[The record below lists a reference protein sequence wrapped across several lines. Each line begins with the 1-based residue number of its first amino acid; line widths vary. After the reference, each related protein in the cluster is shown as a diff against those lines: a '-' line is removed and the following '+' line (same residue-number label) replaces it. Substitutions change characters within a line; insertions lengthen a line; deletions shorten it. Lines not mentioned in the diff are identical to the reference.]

1 MIFKKMIF
9 LPVLAIVIV
18 TLFAACEIDNYTEP
32 NGAIYG
38 TLIDNTTN
46 ETLQSEQPGGF
57 NIKLYEKGGRMNSPI
72 IFSGKPD
79 GTFENAWI
87 FRNEYKVIATEG
99 AFFPVDTAVVK
110 VGERTEVN
118 FTVTP
123 FLTVTNFSAQPGSG
137 KIIASY
143 KIARSQVGDKIIER
157 KTLVSKVPTTNN
169 AVFDFKSQTDLSG
182 IDDTDIL
189 AAQYTDEVIG
199 LTSGQYYVRIA
210 VRTSN
215 GLNKY
220 NYSKVFPV
228 TVP

>member
-1 MIFKKMIF
+1 MILRKITF
-9 LPVLAIVIV
+9 LLILGTLLAS
-18 TLFAACEIDNYTEP
+18 CEIDNYEEP

-38 TLIDNTTN
+38 NLIDDITK
-46 ETLQSEQPGGF
+46 EPLESEQPAGF
-57 NIKLYEKGGRMNSPI
+57 NIKLYEKGGRMNAPI

-87 FRNEYKVIATEG
+87 FRNEYKVVPTEG

-110 VGERTEVN
+110 VGERSEVN

-123 FLTVTNFSAQPGSG
+123 FLAVTNVSVQPGSG
-137 KIIASY
+137 KITSSY
-143 KIARSQVGDKIIER
+143 KIARSRIGDKITER
-157 KTLVSKVPTTNN
+157 KTLVSRIPTTNN
-169 AVFDFKSQTDLSG
+169 VVFNFKSQTDLSG
-182 IDDTDIL
+182 TADADIL
-189 AAQYTDEVIG
+189 AAQYTDEVTG
-199 LTSGQYYVRIA
+199 LAPGQYYVRIA
-210 VRTSN
+210 VRTKN

>member
-1 MIFKKMIF
+1 MLFKKIIF
-9 LPVLAIVIV
+9 LLILGNLLAS
-18 TLFAACEIDNYTEP
+18 CEIDNYPEP
-32 NGAIYG
+32 NGGIYG
-38 TLIDNTTN
+38 NLIDDVTQ
-46 ETLQSEQPGGF
+46 EALQSEQPGGF
-57 NIKLYEKGGRMNSPI
+57 NIKLYEKGGRMNAPI

-87 FRNEYKVIATEG
+87 FQKEYKAVPTEG

-123 FLTVTNFSAQPGSG
+123 FLAVTNVSVLPRSG
-137 KIIASY
+137 KITSSY
-143 KIARSQVGDKIIER
+143 KIARSRPGDKIMER
-157 KTLVSKVPTTNN
+157 KTLVSKVPGANN
-169 AVFDFKSQTDLSG
+169 VVFDFKTQTDLSG
-182 IDDTDIL
+182 TADADIL
-189 AAQYTDEVIG
+189 AAQFTDEVTG
-199 LTSGQYYVRIA
+199 LAPGQYYVRIA
-210 VRTSN
+210 VRTAN